1 VEVRVG
7 VDLAS
12 IARIERV
19 HQRFSRRF
27 LERFLTPAEIAYCG
41 GQPARW
47 AARWAAK
54 EALFKALS
62 ATTFPPPFRS
72 VEILPGADGRPVV
85 ALDPARIAPG
95 VQVDVSISHDGGFA
109 VAVATARTPRATPA
123 EPPPAG
129 FRLPDRPA
137 EGHKGTFG
145 TVVVLAG
152 STGFTGAA
160 FLCATAAAR
169 AGAGLVRLLVAESL
183 YSILAL
189 KCTEVMVMPVPEVS
203 SGVPGH
209 ASSELVLRRFE
220 GATVG
225 CVGPGL
231 GRDPSTRRL
240 VADVVQHVRCPL
252 VLDADALNL
261 LSENRRLLER
271 LNPENILTPHPAE
284 MARLTGMTVA
294 AIQAERKETAARF
307 ARQWRQVVVL
317 KGAHTVVAAPDG
329 PVTVDPHANAA
340 LATGGTG
347 DVLSGLVAGLR
358 AQGVSSFEAAVTAV
372 FLQGEA
378 AAVLSEELADAG
390 LLASDLLPVLPRVMA
405 QFKRR

>member
-1 VEVRVG
+1 MEVRVG

-12 IARIERV
+12 IGRIERA
-19 HQRFSRRF
+19 HQRFPGRF

-47 AARWAAK
+47 AGRWAAK

-62 ATTFPPPFRS
+62 ATTFPPPFRA

-85 ALDPARIAPG
+85 ALDPAHVGPG
-95 VQVDVSISHDGGFA
+95 VQVDLSISHDGGFA
-109 VAVATARTPRATPA
+109 VAVASARTPAATPA
-123 EPPPAG
+123 RPPPLG

-137 EGHKGTFG
+137 DGHKGTFG

-160 FLCATAAAR
+160 YLAATAAAR

-189 KCTEVMVMPVPEVS
+189 KCTEVMVTPMPEVS
-203 SGVPGH
+203 PGVLGH
-209 ASSELVLRRFE
+209 VSSELVLRQFE

-240 VADVVQHVRCPL
+240 VVDAAQHVGCPL

-261 LSENRRLLER
+261 LAENRRLLER
-271 LNPENILTPHPAE
+271 LNRENVLTPHPAE

-294 AIQAERKETAARF
+294 AIQAAREETAARF

-329 PVTVDPHANAA
+329 PVTVDLHANPA

-347 DVLSGLVAGLR
+347 DVLAGLIAGLR
-358 AQGVSSFEAAVTAV
+358 AQGISSFEAAVTAV

-378 AAVLSEELADAG
+378 AAMLSEELADAG

-405 QFKRR
+405 RLKRR